1 MTAAASRAGN
11 ADALVIFGI
20 SGDLARVMTFR
31 SLYRLERRGLLDCPI
46 HGVAVDDWSV
56 EDLREHARAAIVAT
70 GEALDEAVFERLAAR
85 LSYLQGDFNDEATYQ
100 EVGEALDGVAL
111 PVFYL
116 EIPPFL
122 FGKVVGGLT
131 AAGVT
136 KNARIVVEKPFG
148 HDLAVGARP
157 RRGAPRL
164 RRRVADLPHRPLPRE
179 DGARRRSSTCA
190 SRMRSSSR
198 SGTATT
204 SRRADHDGGELR
216 RADARPL
223 LRPGRRAPRR
233 RRQPPD
239 AARRGRR
246 DGAALRAATRA

>member
-46 HGVAVDDWSV
+46 LGVAVDDWSV

-70 GEALDEAVFERLAAR
+70 ASRSTTRSSSGWPRG
-85 LSYLQGDFNDEATYQ
+85 SPTSGDFNDEATYS
-100 EVGEALDGVAL
+100 EVAKRVDGAAL

-122 FGKVVGGLT
+122 FGKVVGGL
-131 AAGVT
+131 AGAGLT
-136 KNARIVVEKPFG
+136 EERPDRRRE
-148 HDLAVGARP
+148 AVRPRPRVRARP
-157 RRGAPRL
+157 RRGAPRI

-179 DGARRRSSTCA
+179 DGAPGDPLPALRECDPR
-190 SRMRSSSR
+190 
-198 SGTATT
+198 ATL
-204 SRRADHDGGELR
+204 EPQLR
-216 RADARPL
+216 RERCRSRWP
-223 LRPGRRAPRR
+223 RASGCR
-233 RRQPPD
+233 
-239 AARRGRR
+239 
-246 DGAALRAATRA
+246 RAATSTTRSARSATSSSTT

>member
-70 GEALDEAVFERLAAR
+70 GEPLDEAVFERLAGR

-100 EVGEALDGVAL
+100 EVAKLLDGVAL

-122 FGKVVGGLT
+122 FGKVVGGPH
-131 AAGVT
+131 GG
-136 KNARIVVEKPFG
+136 RSDEERP
-148 HDLAVGARP
+148 DRRREAVRP
-157 RRGAPRL
+157 RPRVRRAPSPRSSTDTSTS
-164 RRRVADLPHRPLPRE
+164 RRSTASTTTSGRW
-179 DGARRRSSTCA
+179 GSRRSSTCA
-190 SRMRSSSR
+190 LRMRCSSHY
-198 SGTATT
+198 GTATT
-204 SRRADHDGGELR
+204 SRRCR
-216 RADARPL
+216 SRWPRASGCR
-223 LRPGRRAPRR
+223 
-233 RRQPPD
+233 
-239 AARRGRR
+239 
-246 DGAALRAATRA
+246 RAATSTTRSAHSATLSSTT